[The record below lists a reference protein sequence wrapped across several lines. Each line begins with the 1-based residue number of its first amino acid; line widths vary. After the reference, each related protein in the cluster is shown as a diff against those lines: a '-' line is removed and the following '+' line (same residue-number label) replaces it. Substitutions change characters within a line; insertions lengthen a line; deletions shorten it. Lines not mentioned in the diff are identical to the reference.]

1 MVFLKYNT
9 LTCLPTTKAITELVY
24 KLEKELFTLRVQKS
38 TNKKI
43 KPHQFS
49 HLKRQIAQIK
59 FKHSEKKRTS

>member
-9 LTCLPTTKAITELVY
+9 LTCLPTTKELVY
-24 KLEKELFTLRVQKS
+24 KLEKELFILRVQKS

-43 KPHQFS
+43 KTHQFS